1 MKTREKKKGVSML
14 FEKLTDV
21 LTNVKNQQ
29 IWKCSIKDYKIE
41 NIEYISSQLIGQ
53 GNKIIC

>member
-1 MKTREKKKGVSML
+1 ML

-29 IWKCSIKDYKIE
+29 IWKCSIKDYKIQ